1 MASIRLRFVQGF
13 VAHGKAY
20 YYFRKPGRARIS
32 LPGSPFSDEFMAAYQ
47 AALAA
52 DAPPSDIGAKRN
64 APGTLAAL
72 VAAYA
77 SSDTFRDLAAETK
90 RTRWAILRR
99 FGDEHGEK
107 RVALLKRE
115 HVEAMLRSKRP
126 HPRQN
131 FLKVLRPLLQF
142 AISIG
147 WCNHDPT
154 RELRATVKRGPG
166 FKPWGEEQIA
176 AFRACHPLGS
186 RARLALELLL
196 GTAQRRGDVVR
207 MGAQHVRERD
217 VDGELQRFLYVK
229 QSKTGAELELEILP
243 EVQEVL
249 DATPSGHLTFLVT
262 EHGKPFSAAGF
273 GNWFRDRCNE
283 AGLQGFSAHGLRHTA
298 CARLANVGA
307 TGHEIAAWSG
317 HRELREV
324 SRYTRSADQR
334 ALNRAAAIKLATK
347 LSKPASL
354 FDKSR
359 KKASVNKG

>member
-1 MASIRLRFVQGF
+1 MARIRLRFVQGF

-20 YYFRKPGRARIS
+20 YYFRKPGRARIA
-32 LPGSPFSDEFMAAYQ
+32 LPGSPFSEQFMAAYQ

-64 APGTLAAL
+64 APGTVAAL

-77 SSDTFRDLAAETK
+77 ASDTFRDLAAETR
-90 RTRWAILRR
+90 RTRWAILQR
-99 FGDEHGEK
+99 FRDEHGTK
-107 RVALLKRE
+107 RVAMLKRE
-115 HVEAMLRSKRP
+115 HVEAMLRNKRP

-147 WCNHDPT
+147 WCGNDPT
-154 RELRATVKRGPG
+154 RELRASVKRGPG
-166 FKPWGEEQIA
+166 FKPWGAEQIA
-176 AFRACHPLGS
+176 AFRSRHALGS
-186 RARLALELLL
+186 RARLAFELLL

-207 MGAQHVRERD
+207 MGPQHVR
-217 VDGELQRFLYVK
+217 DGLLHVT

-243 EVQEVL
+243 ELQAAL
-249 DATPSGHLTFLVT
+249 DTTPSGHLTFLTT
-262 EHGKPFSAAGF
+262 EYGKPFTAAGF

-298 CARLANVGA
+298 LTRFANAGA

-317 HRELREV
+317 HRTLREV

-334 ALNRAAAIKLATK
+334 ALARAAKIKLATS

-354 FDKSR
+354 FDKSG
-359 KKASVNKG
+359 KKVGTHKG

>member
-1 MASIRLRFVQGF
+1 MSFDPRLRFVQAY
-13 VAHGKAY
+13 VVNGKPY
-20 YYFRKPGRARIS
+20 HYFRKPGCARIK
-32 LPGSPFSDEFMAAYQ
+32 LPGVPGSEQFMAVYQ

-64 APGTLAAL
+64 TPGTIAAL
-72 VAAYA
+72 VATYA
-77 SSDTFRDLAAETK
+77 ASDIFRNLADETR

-99 FGDEHGEK
+99 FGDDHGAK

-115 HVEAMLRSKRP
+115 HVEAILRGKRP

-131 FLKVLRPLLQF
+131 FLKVLRPLLAF

-147 WCNHDPT
+147 WCSHDPT
-154 RELRATVKRGPG
+154 RELRATVRRGPG
-166 FKPWGEEQIA
+166 FRPWGDEQVQ
-176 AFRACHPLGS
+176 AFRAHHPLGL
-186 RARLALELLL
+186 RARLAFELLL
-196 GTAQRRGDVVR
+196 GTAQRRSDVVR
-207 MGAQHVRERD
+207 MGPQHVR
-217 VDGELQRFLYVK
+217 DGLLHVTQ
-229 QSKTGAELELEILP
+229 QKTGAELAIPILP
-243 EVQEVL
+243 ELQAAL
-249 DATPSGHLTFLVT
+249 DATPSGHLTFIIT
-262 EHGKPFSAAGF
+262 ELGRPFTAAGF

-317 HRELREV
+317 HRTLREV

-334 ALNRAAAIKLATK
+334 ALARAGATKLATS

-354 FDKSR
+354 LDKSR
-359 KKASVNKG
+359 KKRSANKG